1 MVIHNLSTIVEW
13 ELDSAYLLGYYTLM
27 ATPSDTVR
35 ETLPPSQ
42 LTECELIQELG
53 SLETRVNAILRIRSR
68 PTSQCSCAF
77 TESRSAQSLSDPS
90 SIPVLL
96 SLQSNQFQ

>member
-27 ATPSDTVR
+27 ATPSAIVR

-53 SLETRVNAILRIRSR
+53 SLEARERNSPHPLEADFAMLMRVHRIAKRAESIRS
-68 PTSQCSCAF
+68 
-77 TESRSAQSLSDPS
+77 ELDSRSSLAS
-90 SIPVLL
+90 V
-96 SLQSNQFQ
+96 